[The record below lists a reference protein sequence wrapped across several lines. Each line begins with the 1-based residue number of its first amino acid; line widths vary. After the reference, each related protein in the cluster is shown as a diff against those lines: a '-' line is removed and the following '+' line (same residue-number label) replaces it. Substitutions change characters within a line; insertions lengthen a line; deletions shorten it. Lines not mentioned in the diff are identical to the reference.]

1 MAYPASCTSSASSR
15 RASLPRWRWQSA
27 SGGSPQLETGAVLSS
42 RQNYGGLRMKILL
55 TGSRGYIGTVM
66 APFLLKAGHEVVGID
81 TDLYRR
87 CTFGSWRESIHTIEK
102 DVRELRVA
110 DLRGFDAVIHLAA
123 LSNDPLGDLDPDLTY
138 DINHLGSVRLA
149 ALAKEAGVGRFA
161 FASSCSNYGAAGDE
175 PVDEE
180 SQLNPVTAYGESKV
194 RVERDVAPMAD
205 DSFSPTFLRCATA
218 YGASPRLRFDIV
230 LNNLVAWAFASG
242 KVFLKSDGSPWRPI
256 VHIEDIS
263 RAFLTVLSAP
273 REAVHAQAFNV
284 GRNDQNYR
292 IREIAQIVKET
303 VPGCEIAF
311 ADDAGPDKR
320 NYRADFS
327 KVGRMLPGFQPQ
339 WDARKG
345 AKQLYELYKAIGL
358 KLEDFEGPRYRRI
371 DQIKLLIASG
381 QLRSDLRWNPQ
392 TVAA

>member
-1 MAYPASCTSSASSR
+1 MR
-15 RASLPRWRWQSA
+15 
-27 SGGSPQLETGAVLSS
+27 
-42 RQNYGGLRMKILL
+42 ILL

-66 APFLLKAGHEVVGID
+66 APFLLDAGHEVVGID

-87 CTFGSWRESIHTIEK
+87 STFGPWRESIRTLCK
-102 DVRELRVA
+102 DVRGLQVA

-123 LSNDPLGDLDPDLTY
+123 LSNDPLGDLNPQLTY
-138 DINHLGSVRLA
+138 EINHLASVRLA
-149 ALAKEAGVGRFA
+149 EQAKAAGVRRFA

-180 SQLNPVTAYGESKV
+180 AALRPVTAYGESKV
-194 RVERDVAPMAD
+194 RVERDVSRLAD
-205 DSFSPTFLRCATA
+205 DSFSPSFLRCATA

-230 LNNLVAWAFASG
+230 LNNLVAWAFTSG
-242 KVFLKSDGSPWRPI
+242 KVFLKSDGTPWRPI

-263 RAFLTVLSAP
+263 RAFLAVLSAP

-311 ADDAGPDKR
+311 ADGAGPDKR

-327 KVGRMLPGFQPQ
+327 KIGRLLPAFQPK

-345 AKQLYELYKAIGL
+345 ARQLYETYKALGL

-371 DQIKLLIASG
+371 DQLK
-381 QLRSDLRWNPQ
+381 QLMGMGNLGPDLRWLSEPI
-392 TVAA
+392 AA

>member
-1 MAYPASCTSSASSR
+1 
-15 RASLPRWRWQSA
+15 
-27 SGGSPQLETGAVLSS
+27 
-42 RQNYGGLRMKILL
+42 
-55 TGSRGYIGTVM
+55 M
-66 APFLLKAGHEVVGID
+66 APFLLDAGQEVVGVD

-87 CTFGSWRESIHTIEK
+87 STFGPWRESIRTLCK
-102 DVRELRVA
+102 DVREIQLA

-123 LSNDPLGDLDPDLTY
+123 LSNDPLGDLNSLLTY
-138 DINHLGSVRLA
+138 EINHLASVRLA
-149 ALAKEAGVGRFA
+149 EQAKAAGVRRFI

-180 SQLNPVTAYGESKV
+180 AELHPVTAYGESKV
-194 RVERDVAPMAD
+194 RVERDVSRLAD

-218 YGASPRLRFDIV
+218 YGVSPRLRFDIV
-230 LNNLVAWAFASG
+230 LNNLVAWAFTSG
-242 KVFLKSDGSPWRPI
+242 KVFLKSDGTPWRPI

-263 RAFLTVLSAP
+263 RAFLAVLSAP
-273 REAVHAQAFNV
+273 REAVHGQAFNV

-327 KVGRMLPGFQPQ
+327 KIGRLLPAFQPK

-345 AKQLYELYKAIGL
+345 ARQLYETYKALGL
-358 KLEDFEGPRYRRI
+358 KLEDFEGRATG
-371 DQIKLLIASG
+371 AST
-381 QLRSDLRWNPQ
+381 SSSS
-392 TVAA
+392 

>member
-1 MAYPASCTSSASSR
+1 MR
-15 RASLPRWRWQSA
+15 
-27 SGGSPQLETGAVLSS
+27 
-42 RQNYGGLRMKILL
+42 ILL

-66 APFLLKAGHEVVGID
+66 APFLLDAGHEVVGID

-87 CTFGSWRESIHTIEK
+87 STFGPWRESIRTLRK
-102 DVRELRVA
+102 DVREIQVA

-123 LSNDPLGDLDPDLTY
+123 LSNDPLGDLNPQLTY
-138 DINHLGSVRLA
+138 EINHLASVRLA
-149 ALAKEAGVGRFA
+149 EQAKAAGVRRFA
-161 FASSCSNYGAAGDE
+161 FASSCSNYGAAGDA

-180 SQLNPVTAYGESKV
+180 AELKPVTAYGESKV
-194 RVERDVAPMAD
+194 RVERDVSRLAD

-218 YGASPRLRFDIV
+218 YGVSPRLRFDIV
-230 LNNLVAWAFASG
+230 LNNLVAWAFTSG
-242 KVFLKSDGSPWRPI
+242 KVFLKSDGTPWRPI

-263 RAFLTVLSAP
+263 RAFLAVLSAP
-273 REAVHAQAFNV
+273 REVVHAQAFNV

-311 ADDAGPDKR
+311 ADGAGPDKR

-327 KVGRMLPGFQPQ
+327 KIGRLLPAFQPK

-345 AKQLYELYKAIGL
+345 ARQLYETYQALGL

-371 DQIKLLIASG
+371 DQLK
-381 QLRSDLRWNPQ
+381 QLMGMGNLGPDLRWLSEPI
-392 TVAA
+392 AA

>member
-1 MAYPASCTSSASSR
+1 MR
-15 RASLPRWRWQSA
+15 
-27 SGGSPQLETGAVLSS
+27 
-42 RQNYGGLRMKILL
+42 ILL

-66 APFLLKAGHEVVGID
+66 APFLVAAGHDVVGLD

-87 CTFGSWRESIHTIEK
+87 STFGTWHESIPTVVK
-102 DVRELRVA
+102 DLREVQA
-110 DLRGFDAVIHLAA
+110 SELRGFDAVVHLAA
-123 LSNDPLGDLDPDLTY
+123 LSNDPLGDLNPQLTY
-138 DINHLGSVRLA
+138 DINHLASVRLA
-149 ALAKEAGVGRFA
+149 ALAKEAGVPRFA
-161 FASSCSNYGAAGDE
+161 FASSCSNYGAAGDA
-175 PVDEE
+175 PVTEE
-180 SQLNPVTAYGESKV
+180 SELNPVTPYGESKV
-194 RVERDVAPMAD
+194 RVERDVIKLAD

-230 LNNLVAWAFASG
+230 LNNLVAWAATSG

-263 RAFLTVLSAP
+263 RAFLAVLSVP
-273 REAVHAQAFNV
+273 RERVHAQAFNI

-292 IREIAQIVKET
+292 IRQIAEIVKET

-311 ADDAGPDKR
+311 AADAGPDKR

-327 KVGRMLPGFQPQ
+327 KVAKLLPEFKPQ

-345 AKQLYELYKAIGL
+345 AKQLYQAYQSIGL

-371 DQIKLLIASG
+371 DQVKDLIASG
-381 QLRSDLRWNPQ
+381 ALGPDLRWKSAPKG
-392 TVAA
+392 A

>member
-1 MAYPASCTSSASSR
+1 
-15 RASLPRWRWQSA
+15 
-27 SGGSPQLETGAVLSS
+27 
-42 RQNYGGLRMKILL
+42 MKILL

-66 APFLLKAGHEVVGID
+66 APFLLQAGHEVVGVD

-87 CTFGSWRESIHTIEK
+87 SSFGPWRESIPTIRK
-102 DVRELRVA
+102 DVREIQIA

-123 LSNDPLGDLDPDLTY
+123 LSNDPLGDLNPQLTY
-138 DINHLGSVRLA
+138 DINHLASVRLA
-149 ALAKEAGVGRFA
+149 VLAKAAGVPRFA

-175 PVDEE
+175 PVDED

-194 RVERDVAPMAD
+194 RVERDLSRLAD

-218 YGASPRLRFDIV
+218 YGVSPRLRFDIV
-230 LNNLVAWAFASG
+230 LNNLVAWAFTSG
-242 KVFLKSDGSPWRPI
+242 KVFLKSDGTPWRPI

-263 RAFLTVLSAP
+263 RAFLAVLTAP
-273 REAVHAQAFNV
+273 REAIHAQAFNV

-292 IREIAQIVKET
+292 IREIAEIVKET

-311 ADDAGPDKR
+311 AENAGPDKR

-327 KVGRMLPGFQPQ
+327 KIARLLPAFQPM

-345 AKQLYELYKAIGL
+345 ARQLYQAYQASGL
-358 KLEDFEGPRYRRI
+358 RLEDFEGPRFRRI
-371 DQIKLLIASG
+371 DQLKQLLETG
-381 QLRSDLRWNPQ
+381 NLGPDLRWISEPI
-392 TVAA
+392 AASQGA